1 MAGERQLIRHFFAL
15 TEGTSA
21 RHCTLIM
28 LIKVL
33 GSGAG
38 GGLPQWNCNGR
49 NSAGVRKGMAGLRA
63 RNQASVAVSANG
75 EDWVLLN
82 ASPDLRQQINETKEL
97 QPASGKGPRNS
108 PIKAV
113 VLTNGDVDAVA
124 GLLTLREAQPLMV
137 YGSDRV
143 LAVLAANNIFDVLDS
158 ALVARRPMALRRSF
172 AVEGPGGPVG
182 IEVEAFPVPGK
193 VALYLEDAKA
203 GAGFGTQEGDT
214 LGLKVTE
221 TGTGNHF
228 FYVPNCAKLDDELK
242 ARLAGAPLLFFDGT
256 LYTND
261 EMIEQGLMNKT
272 GERIGHMNM
281 SGPNGTLA
289 VFAPLGVGRKIFI
302 HVNNSN
308 PALRED
314 SPERAAVEAAGWEV
328 AHDGMAIEV

>member
-1 MAGERQLIRHFFAL
+1 VCWTASFGL

-21 RHCTLIM
+21 RHSPLIM

-33 GSGAG
+33 GSAAG
-38 GGLPQWNCNGR
+38 GGFPQWNCNGR
-49 NSAGVRKGMAGLRA
+49 NSADLRKGVAGLRP
-63 RNQASVAVSANG
+63 RTQASVAVSANG

-82 ASPDLRQQINETKEL
+82 ASPDLRQQINETAEL
-97 QPASGKGPRNS
+97 QPAAGKGARNS

-124 GLLTLREAQPLMV
+124 GLLTLREAQPLTI
-137 YGSDRV
+137 YGSERV
-143 LAVLAANNIFDVLDS
+143 LAVLASNTIFDVLDPK
-158 ALVARRPMALRRSF
+158 LVARRPMALRRSF
-172 AVEGPGGPVG
+172 AVEGPEGPVG
-182 IEVEAFPVPGK
+182 LEVEAFPVPGK

-214 LGLKVTE
+214 VGLKVTA
-221 TGTGNHF
+221 TSSGRHF
-228 FYVPNCAKLDDELK
+228 FYIPGCAKLDDDLK
-242 ARLAGAPLLFFDGT
+242 ERLNGAPLLFFDGT

-261 EMIEQGLMNKT
+261 EMIAQGLMNKT

-289 VFAPLGVGRKIFI
+289 AFAPLGVGRKIFI

-308 PALRED
+308 PALREN

-328 AHDGMAIEV
+328 AHDGMAIRV